1 MIDIARLLHD
11 NVQTG
16 IVCLFC
22 GKKAGENNSPEATD
36 KLLARTVKI
45 HLDVTNIF
53 MQGFHLFIR
62 NG

>member
-1 MIDIARLLHD
+1 MIDSVRLLHA

-36 KLLARTVKI
+36 K
-45 HLDVTNIF
+45 
-53 MQGFHLFIR
+53 
-62 NG
+62 